1 MLLESLQNT
10 THFFENL
17 KEIEPVLFI
26 LGTIVYIGTSVISA
40 VISSHLARQTAK
52 NKLAIKFYK
61 ESIEKLYLKLYFYV
75 YYLTDFSSY
84 TPEQTQAFFN
94 DINKLIQKNPIY
106 SSSTLNSLMFQ
117 FYNKMTHQKNCSMIM
132 ANIKQCIVDEYNR
145 LKRRLNYPTS
155 TFWDYFKYSL
165 SHLSKVGLLTLIA
178 FYAFDLLFLSFVII
192 CSNYKSP
199 GILQKLLF
207 IIFGTLAILCFGA
220 FIIFFISL
228 IILLIKVGISS
239 FIIPHFKK
247 IKSKKRTKPKQKFK
261 KNYKKE
267 TNNE

>member
-10 THFFENL
+10 TDFFENL

-75 YYLTDFSSY
+75 LYLTDFSSY
-84 TPEQTQAFFN
+84 TPEQTQSYFN

-117 FYNKMTHQKNCSMIM
+117 FYNEMTHQKNCSMIM
-132 ANIKQCIVDEYNR
+132 ANIQQCIFDEYNR

-155 TFWDYFKYSL
+155 TFWGYFKYSL

-228 IILLIKVGISS
+228 IILLIKAGIST
-239 FIIPHFKK
+239 FTTFCTKK
-247 IKSKKRTKPKQKFK
+247 FQSTKG
-261 KNYKKE
+261 KNAKGGSNE
-267 TNNE
+267 NN